1 MPTLPTLFQCRGLM
15 LHCKFRDYKHNRM
28 QSINQLFFGLYALIL
43 ASLILGT
50 ARIEIIDKQSY
61 LKSYWLL
68 SVSLRALAFSLWGL
82 VPFIGMEFRALASTL
97 FVGSAIFLAMLFRSW
112 SVEVNNQSAIR
123 NSSLFLAVF
132 FLMFIFISTF
142 DEKIT
147 YRALWVG
154 LVSFII
160 SLWEINELNKKI
172 KAKSEYLLKV
182 ILGLTL
188 FQTGI
193 AMLTVI
199 SIIFFTPQAI
209 FTITENASASN
220 YFFWIT
226 LTTHLIVYLFIGSY
240 LYQKIIFSEN
250 KISRE
255 KDEIGRLLSEREAMI
270 TSLVNAN
277 RAAASGALSASI
289 AHELSQP
296 LAATLLNVSILRR
309 VLDLKNTQNTI
320 VEPIVNLID
329 KEIRRAAE
337 ILHTI
342 KSIFKED
349 KIELTEFYVD
359 KILKKMKPLLD
370 SRAAKSGIS
379 LDFILGSASR
389 TNLNFSEFQQVI
401 VNLTNNAFE
410 ALEAADMKDKQIVIK
425 TCDFESNIQI
435 SIADNGPGVPEKY
448 QHSIFEL
455 MKTTKDQGLGIGLWL
470 SKHIIEQRHAGT
482 LAHFRSDEGGA
493 LFVVMLPIKA

>member
-1 MPTLPTLFQCRGLM
+1 M
-15 LHCKFRDYKHNRM
+15 
-28 QSINQLFFGLYALIL
+28 
-43 ASLILGT
+43 
-50 ARIEIIDKQSY
+50 
-61 LKSYWLL
+61 
-68 SVSLRALAFSLWGL
+68 SVSLRALAFAIWGL

-97 FVGSAIFLAMLFRSW
+97 FVGSAIFLALLFRSW
-112 SVEVNNQSAIR
+112 RVEVNNQSAIR
-123 NSSLFLAVF
+123 KSGLFLVF
-132 FLMFIFISTF
+132 FILMFFFISGF
-142 DEKIT
+142 GERIT

-154 LVSFII
+154 LASFFI
-160 SLWEINELNKKI
+160 SVWEINELHKKI
-172 KAKSEYLLKV
+172 KTKSEYLLKV

-193 AMLTVI
+193 TILTVI
-199 SIIFFTPQAI
+199 AIIFFTPKNI
-209 FTITENASASN
+209 VTITENTSISN
-220 YFFWIT
+220 YFFWVA

-270 TSLVNAN
+270 TSLVTAN

-296 LAATLLNVSILRR
+296 LAATLLNISILRR
-309 VLDLKNTQNTI
+309 VLNLKNEQNSA
-320 VEPIVNLID
+320 VEPILNLIG
-329 KEIRRAAE
+329 KETRRAAE

-349 KIELTEFYVD
+349 KIELTASSVD
-359 KILKKMKPLLD
+359 KILKKMKPLLE

-379 LDFILGSASR
+379 LDFIFGSASR

-410 ALEAADMKDKQIVIK
+410 ALEAADKKDKQVVIK
-425 TCDFESNIQI
+425 TCDFGSNIQI
-435 SIADNGPGVPEKY
+435 SITDNGPGVPEKY

-455 MKTTKDQGLGIGLWL
+455 MKTTKEQGLGIGLWL

-482 LAHFRSDEGGA
+482 LAHFRPDEGGA
-493 LFVVMLPIKA
+493 LFVVKLPINA

>member
-1 MPTLPTLFQCRGLM
+1 
-15 LHCKFRDYKHNRM
+15 M

-50 ARIEIIDKQSY
+50 ARIEIVDKESY
-61 LKSYWLL
+61 LKSYWLM
-68 SVSLRALAFSLWGL
+68 SVSLRALAFALWGL

-97 FVGSAIFLAMLFRSW
+97 FVGSAIFLALLFRSW
-112 SVEVNNQSAIR
+112 RVEVNNQSVIR
-123 NSSLFLAVF
+123 KSGLFLVF
-132 FLMFIFISTF
+132 FILMFIFISSF
-142 DEKIT
+142 DERIT

-154 LVSFII
+154 LASFII
-160 SLWEINELNKKI
+160 SAWEISELNEKL

-188 FQTGI
+188 FQTAVSI
-193 AMLTVI
+193 LTVT
-199 SIIFFTPQAI
+199 SIIFYTPS
-209 FTITENASASN
+209 TIVTISENSSASN
-220 YFFWIT
+220 YFFWVT

-240 LYQKIIFSEN
+240 LYQKIIFSEY
-250 KISRE
+250 KISKE

-270 TSLVNAN
+270 TSLVTAN

-296 LAATLLNVSILRR
+296 LAATLLNISILRR
-309 VLDLKNTQNTI
+309 VLDLKNTQNSV
-320 VEPIVNLID
+320 VESIVNLIG
-329 KEIRRAAE
+329 KETRRAAE

-342 KSIFKED
+342 KGIFKED
-349 KIELTEFYVD
+349 KIELTESSVD
-359 KILKKMKPLLD
+359 KILKKMKPLLE
-370 SRAAKSGIS
+370 SRAAKSGIN
-379 LDFILGSASR
+379 LELILGSTSR

-410 ALEAADMKDKQIVIK
+410 ALEATDKKDKQVVIK
-425 TCDFESNIQI
+425 TCDFGPNIQI
-435 SIADNGPGVPEKY
+435 FISDNGPGVPEIY

-455 MKTTKDQGLGIGLWL
+455 MKTTKEQGLGIGLWL

-482 LAHFRSDEGGA
+482 LAHFRPDEGGA
-493 LFVVMLPIKA
+493 LFVIKLPIKA